1 MKSDPISL
9 LIRFFVY
16 LLLFCGAV
24 VVLLPLF
31 WMVLTACK
39 QSGQALEFKFLP
51 SGVAYGAKKV
61 VQSPKPGLANA
72 TFEYDPAD
80 YPQVAAPSQITVA
93 GEFNGWDKTRDQLQ
107 KDGKVWVTTLQNLK
121 PGRYEYKLVVNGNIW
136 TRDLGHTQSSDSG
149 NSVITLSAGTNANKA
164 LADATAIAAGKLQFK
179 VRRLEASQLQI
190 KLANQGELI
199 TLTKNAQGYFVGE
212 CPTTPQ
218 QRVEYQIV
226 QPQSF
231 MEGLKKIYTLQNFA
245 RVLTNKDFP
254 FGRFFLNSLVVASGT
269 AFLTVVICTM
279 GGYVFAKKNF
289 FLRDKLFGAL
299 LSTMLIPGMIFMV
312 PQFAIVNKL
321 GWINSYVGMMVP
333 HLANIFGLFLM
344 KQYISTIPNS
354 LFEAATIDGANEL
367 QLFKIIIIPLSLPVM
382 VTLFLMTFVMQWGNF
397 LWQLIVNTPDSVYR
411 TLPVGLALFRGQYG
425 QDWEMMMAGAC
436 FSIIPI
442 AILFLAAQRV
452 FIEGMTSGA
461 VKE

>member
-16 LLLFCGAV
+16 LLLFCGAI

-51 SGVAYGAKKV
+51 ESVSYGAKKLITPP
-61 VQSPKPGLANA
+61 QSGLANV

-80 YPQVAAPSQITVA
+80 YPQVAAATQVTVA
-93 GEFNGWDKTRDQLQ
+93 GEFNAWDKDRDHLQ
-107 KDGKVWVTTLQNLK
+107 KDGKVWVTTLTNLK
-121 PGRYEYKLVVNGNIW
+121 PGRYEYKLVVNGGIW
-136 TRDLGHTQSSDSG
+136 TPDRGHDRQSDNG
-149 NSVITLSAGTNANKA
+149 NSVITLTPGTNTNKP
-164 LADATAIAAGKLQFK
+164 LADATKLASGKLQFK
-179 VRRLEASQLQI
+179 VRRPQASQLQI
-190 KLANQGELI
+190 KLANQEQLL
-199 TLTKNAQGYFVGE
+199 TLSKNAQGYFVGE
-212 CPTTPQ
+212 CPAPQ
-218 QRVEYQIV
+218 RSEYQIV

-231 MEGLKKIYTLQNFA
+231 MEGLKKIYTLRNFA
-245 RVLTNKDFP
+245 RVLTNKQFP
-254 FGRFFLNSLVVASGT
+254 FGRFFLNSLIVASGT
-269 AFLTVVICTM
+269 ALLTVIICTM

-289 FLRDKLFGAL
+289 LLRDKLFGVL

-333 HLANIFGLFLM
+333 HLANVFGLFLM
-344 KQYISTIPNS
+344 RQYISTIPDS
-354 LFEAATIDGANEL
+354 LFEAATIDGAGEL
-367 QLFKIIIIPLSLPVM
+367 QIFKIIIIPLSLPVM